1 MYYKTNRVVLFHID
15 VDIDVG
21 VDADVHVDVDADV
34 HVDVG
39 VYIKTIREIHF
50 N

>member
-21 VDADVHVDVDADV
+21 VDADVHVDV
-34 HVDVG
+34 G